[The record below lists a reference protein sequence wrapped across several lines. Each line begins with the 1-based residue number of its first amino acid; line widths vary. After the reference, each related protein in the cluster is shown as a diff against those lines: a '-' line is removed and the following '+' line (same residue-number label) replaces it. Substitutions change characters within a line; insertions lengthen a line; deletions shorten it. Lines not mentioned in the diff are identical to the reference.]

1 MHHFATRMPMSS
13 AADPSPIAKTSPFM
27 AGVRT
32 AFTSVFAL
40 VLVGTYVGIGALAH
54 SYGFSLVW
62 VAMGTL
68 LVWAGPAQVI
78 LLTAL
83 GSGASPLDAAIA
95 VGLSGIRLMPMV
107 VVLMPLL
114 KQPATRARELIL
126 PAHLT
131 AASMWVE
138 SLSILPRLPREQRI
152 AFSNGLGSAFLVI
165 AEIGGA
171 AGFLLAA
178 SLPHLLTAGLLFLT
192 PMSFLLSTAGNSR
205 LLTDR
210 LALAL
215 GLLIGALFAASGTEL
230 DLMWTGIVGGSVAY
244 GVHRLRGW
252 LR

>member
-1 MHHFATRMPMSS
+1 MSS
-13 AADPSPIAKTSPFM
+13 TADPPPTSKKASPFM

-32 AFTSVFAL
+32 ACTSVFAL
-40 VLVGTYVGIGALAH
+40 VLIGTYVGIGALAH

-62 VAMGTL
+62 VVVSTV

-78 LLTAL
+78 LLSAL

-114 KQPATRARELIL
+114 KQPQTRARELIL

-138 SLSILPRLPREQRI
+138 SLSILPKLPREERI
-152 AFSNGLGSAFLVI
+152 VFSNGLGSAFLVI
-165 AEIGGA
+165 AQIGGV

-192 PMSFLLSTAGNSR
+192 PM
-205 LLTDR
+205 
-210 LALAL
+210 
-215 GLLIGALFAASGTEL
+215 
-230 DLMWTGIVGGSVAY
+230 
-244 GVHRLRGW
+244 
-252 LR
+252 